1 MINVLNSLQVANR
14 RDLAELE
21 EKAGLLSKNELL
33 NDYFKTMSDL
43 TNRTETES

>member
-1 MINVLNSLQVANR
+1 MVSNSLQVANR
-14 RDLAELE
+14 KDLTELE

-43 TNRTETES
+43 TNRTES